1 MGLFTSRKTVFVDSD
16 ILVIGGGFGG
26 CGAAYESRYWGRDL
40 KVIVVEKANIERSG
54 AVAQGLYAINCYMG
68 MQWDENQ
75 PEDHVRYARNDLM
88 GLVRED
94 LGFDIARHVDSSV
107 HMFEEWGLP
116 IMLDK
121 DTGRYQ
127 REGKWQIM
135 IHGES
140 YKPIIAEAARK
151 AATEVYNRIMVTH
164 LLMDKT
170 RPDRVAGAVGF
181 NVRDG
186 NFYVFRAKAV
196 IVSAGGASHIFKPRS
211 VGEGMGRTWYAP
223 WSSASAYAL
232 PIQVGAKMTQM
243 ENRIVLTRFK
253 DGYGPVGAYFL
264 HLKTYTTNA
273 YGDKYEETWF
283 DSIKEMV
290 GEYAEKEP
298 MPTCLR
304 NHAMLEEIKAGR
316 GPIYMQTKE
325 AFADPEKE
333 QVGWE
338 NFLGM
343 TIGQAV
349 VWASQNIDPKETNPE
364 LITSEPYVMGSHATC
379 SGAWASGPEDYA
391 PADYEWG
398 YNRMMTVDG
407 LFGAGDTI
415 GGTAHKFSSG
425 SFTEGRIAGKS
436 AVRYVKDLGRD
447 QPQLNEAEVDGLKTM
462 VYQPM
467 ENYEVGRNEIVAGTV
482 SPSYISPLQGL
493 QRLEK
498 IMDEYVGGTSTNYQ
512 TNEPMLNR
520 GLELLSMLKE
530 DLDHI
535 GADSLH
541 ELMRAWELQHRVWT
555 SESVAR
561 HTLFREE
568 TRWPGYYYRGDH
580 PKLDDTDWHCFT
592 LSRYNPESGEWAMEK
607 APVHHIID

>member
-1 MGLFTSRKTVFVDSD
+1 MGLFSTRKTIFVDSD
-16 ILVIGGGFGG
+16 ILVIGGGMAG
-26 CGAAYESRYWGRDL
+26 CGATYESRYWGRDL
-40 KVIVVEKANIERSG
+40 KIVCVEKANIERSG

-94 LGFDIARHVDSSV
+94 LGYDIARHVDATV

-116 IMLDK
+116 IMK
-121 DTGRYQ
+121 DEKTGQYL

-140 YKPIIAEAARK
+140 YKPIVAEAARK
-151 AATEVYNRIMVTH
+151 AATDVYNRVMVTH

-170 RPDRVAGAVGF
+170 KPNRVAGAVGF
-181 NVRDG
+181 NVRTGD
-186 NFYVFRAKAV
+186 FYVFRGKAV
-196 IVSAGGASHIFKPRS
+196 IVAAGGASHIFKPRS
-211 VGEGMGRTWYAP
+211 TGEGMGRTWYAP

-264 HLKTYTTNA
+264 HLKTYTENVNGEEYESTW
-273 YGDKYEETWF
+273 YKDTKELVGDYI
-283 DSIKEMV
+283 DRHPV
-290 GEYAEKEP
+290 
-298 MPTCLR
+298 PTCLR
-304 NHAMLEEIKAGR
+304 NHAILKEVAAGR
-316 GPIYMQTKE
+316 GPIRMVTKE
-325 AFADPEKE
+325 AFKDPHLE

-349 VWASQNIDPKETNPE
+349 VWASQNIDPKHTNPE
-364 LITSEPYVMGSHATC
+364 LTTSEPYVMGSHATC

-391 PADYEWG
+391 PDEYQWG

-425 SFTEGRIAGKS
+425 SFAEGRLAGKA
-436 AVRYVKDLGRD
+436 AVKYVNDLGKN
-447 QPQLNEAEVDGLKTM
+447 QPEISESEYENLKK
-462 VYQPM
+462 VIYQPL
-467 ENYEVGRNEIVAGTV
+467 ENYKIGRNEIVGGTV
-482 SPSYISPLQGL
+482 SPSYILPLHGL

-498 IMDEYVGGTSTNYQ
+498 IMDEYVGGISAGYMTNDWG
-512 TNEPMLNR
+512 LNR
-520 GLELLSMLKE
+520 GLDLLQMLKE
-530 DLDHI
+530 DLVHQ
-535 GADSLH
+535 GAEDLH
-541 ELMRAWELQHRVWT
+541 QLMRAWELNHRVLA
-555 SESVAR
+555 SESVTH
-561 HTLFREE
+561 HTLFRKE

-580 PKLDDTDWHCFT
+580 MKLDDKNWHCFT
-592 LSRYNPESGEWAMEK
+592 LSQYHAQSGEWEMEK
-607 APVHHIID
+607 APVYHIID